1 MSFDDSVPTTTPL
14 PVPAGTPATADAPTR
29 VLGPTGPAPTGPAP
43 TAPAPAPRAVTTDDD
58 LRVVA
63 PAFANLRELAWAPV
77 SGATWRAVSQVV
89 VGSFGLLVMA
99 IWLSVALS
107 LAAGLLVVFLVGL
120 PILVFT
126 LWSTRPY
133 ARLERARL
141 KAQVLVDVPAPPYR
155 RPKGPGWWPSWVA
168 IMADARTWGH
178 VAYVIVAGLLMTV
191 TTALLSV
198 LGSFGL
204 ALVVYPLLVAVLPD
218 TRLPAPWPLL
228 VVGGVVAV
236 WLAALAAQVS
246 TLLQVRLARSMLG
259 ASPQDLAVLAAQE
272 RAARAEGRAEHLAE
286 TRTAAVGAADDERR
300 RIERDLHDGA
310 QQRLVALGVEL
321 GVARR
326 TATAD
331 PDAAAAALDH
341 AHREVKETLA
351 ELRDLVRGI
360 HPAVL
365 TDRGLDAALS
375 ALAARSPVPVEV
387 VVPNATLLGTAS
399 TSAQAAA
406 YFVAAEA
413 LTNAAKH
420 AHAQHVRV
428 EAAVTDGRLRLV
440 VQDDGVGGADAHPGS
455 GLDGLRSRVAALDG
469 TFHLESPAGAGT
481 RLTVEVPC
489 AS

>member
-1 MSFDDSVPTTTPL
+1 MSFDEPVPTTTPL
-14 PVPAGTPATADAPTR
+14 PVPTGTRTLADAPAGAR
-29 VLGPTGPAPTGPAP
+29 PGPAPVA
-43 TAPAPAPRAVTTDDD
+43 APAAVTTDDD

-63 PAFANLRELAWAPV
+63 PALGSLRALVAAPV
-77 SGATWRAVSQVV
+77 SGATWRAVSQIVI
-89 VGSFGLLVMA
+89 GSFGLLVMA

-107 LAAGLLVVFLVGL
+107 LAAGLVVVFLVGV
-120 PILVFT
+120 PILVLT
-126 LWSTRPY
+126 LWTTRPY

-141 KAQVLVDVPAPPYR
+141 GAQALVDIPAPRYR
-155 RPKGPGWWPSWVA
+155 EPSRPGWWPEWVA

-178 VAYVIVAGLLMTV
+178 VAYVVVAGLLMTV
-191 TTALLSV
+191 ATAVVTL
-198 LGSFGL
+198 LGSGGL
-204 ALVVYPLLVAVLPD
+204 ALLVYPLVSAF
-218 TRLPAPWPLL
+218 LPAAHLPGHWT
-228 VVGGVVAV
+228 VTMVGGVVAI
-236 WLAALAAQVS
+236 WLAALAAQAS

-259 ASPQDLAVLAAQE
+259 ASARDLAVIAAQE

-326 TATAD
+326 SVTAD
-331 PDAAAAALDH
+331 PEAAAAALDH

-387 VVPNATLLGTAS
+387 SVPNPTLLGTAS

-420 AHAQHVRV
+420 AHAQLVRV
-428 EAAVTDGRLRLV
+428 EAGVHDGVLKLV

-469 TFHLESPAGAGT
+469 TFHLDSPAGAGT